1 MVKFMKSKIITAVLC
16 FGVLLFVA
24 ITAQSATFTVTK
36 IADTND
42 NVCDADCSLR
52 EAIFAAT
59 SDDSIDFAAPIFY
72 SAQTITLTLGQLGID
87 KNLTIN
93 GRGSSLTA
101 ISGNN
106 ASRVFQVGSTGNLT
120 VNNLTVTGGRDG
132 GNGNK
137 YGGGIINFGTLTINN
152 SVLSGNTVAGS
163 DISYGGAI
171 YNDNNSTMTINGSSI
186 SGNALAGF
194 ATNVNCRGGGIYNA
208 PNTTIVITNSSISN
222 NTGNPFRDNAG
233 IGIYNQGGT
242 MTITGSTISGNT
254 ISNASANTN
263 HAGGIYNTGT
273 ITLINSTISGN
284 TAISGNFSSG
294 GGIYN
299 GGTVTMIN
307 STVTRNTA
315 SSTFSRQGG
324 GIANFG
330 TLNAVNTI
338 ISGNTSP
345 RDPDYFGSIALN
357 TNNFFGGDAKLTLL
371 GSNGGATQTHNLLSD
386 STAINAGSNCVLTAN
401 ACGFTHPALTTDQR
415 GATFPRLFGT
425 AVDVGAVEDSIII
438 SPATLPT
445 GTKSVAYSQ
454 TLTASG
460 GGSLTYTFTLDSGT
474 LPTGF
479 SLTSGGLLSGTT
491 NQEGT
496 FNFAVRATGTN
507 GLFIVK
513 NYVLL
518 IGNYVKNANNSGAG
532 SLRQIIADVVAGSTI
547 RFDPLFFGTP
557 RTIALGGTALTVN
570 KNLTIIGSGSN
581 LLTIDGENS
590 TRVLNVDSP
599 AVLTLNGVRIIRGNG
614 SSSVGGCVLN
624 NATFNAT
631 DLVVQNCSSASTGGG
646 IFSSGPM
653 TLTSSIISGN
663 TAVGSAGIFNNTGQT
678 TNVNYTII
686 SNNTATNGGAGGI
699 GNAGTVIVLGSTF
712 VGNSALFGGAA
723 TAGAVMIINNSTIS
737 GNTATTNKAGAVYIG
752 TSDRLDTTNTTIT
765 NNVSNGNL
773 TGGIYSDGGAYNTR
787 NSIIAGNRN
796 GGGGGSPDIAAS
808 ITSYGFNLIGST
820 AGNSFAAGS
829 PVLTGNLT
837 NVSANLATLS
847 NYGGSLQTHALLS
860 TSPAINAG
868 DPANSYSTDQRGS
881 LRPVGGRADIGSFER
896 NILINQATLP
906 NAVQNTTYTQTL
918 TINRLT
924 SLIDED
930 QNSPDN
936 FAPFTFSVVSIS
948 GQSLPNGLTLS
959 SSGTISGTP
968 TTAGSFT
975 FTIRATDT
983 DGIVGVQQYTI
994 AVANT
999 PPTITALGISRRRN
1013 STVSNSTIAI
1023 VSDTQSGASGV
1034 AVTVT
1039 SANPSFGVTISNI
1052 VNTNGTIT
1060 ADVIANCTASNA
1072 SFTLTATDGGG
1083 ATTTATLNVIVTA
1096 TTAPTLVYPTSL
1108 NVTSGGSLNVT
1119 PTTAISGGSVSYSII
1134 GVVPVLTTVTT
1145 VNSSGV
1151 VSITNANPLGNH
1163 TITVRATDACNLS
1176 TNASFTLIVEP
1187 PIRTVTKIA
1196 DTNDG
1201 VCDAD
1206 CSLRE
1211 AITTSVSGDIINFAT
1226 PLFNTAQT
1234 ITLASELSVTGKT
1247 ITITG
1252 KGANLTAVS
1261 GNNLNRVFNV
1271 AIGGNLTLDA
1281 LTVTNG
1287 RNTDTGG
1294 GIYNSGTL
1302 TLINSTVS
1310 NSSVSGG
1317 SDNFGGGIYNASQ
1330 AISTIRNSTIS
1341 GNSVSGSGNFS
1352 NRGGGIANVNGT
1364 LTITN
1369 STVSGNLLGG
1379 GTNNRGGGI
1388 YSEYGPLT
1396 IINDTITNNV
1406 IGSGSFSYGGGLAIV
1421 PDGANLVNTIISGN
1435 SSSQNPD
1442 VIGGVNFTTNFIG
1455 GDARLSPL
1463 GFYGGT
1469 TQTHALLSDSPL
1481 LNAGNNCVLVTN
1493 SCANGNPSLSTD
1505 QRGSQRIIG
1514 EIVDI
1519 GAFESNITFNQTTLP
1534 NGNTTVSYSQQ
1545 LSANRQ
1551 TSFVGEGFTDAEN
1564 FAPAIFEIVLV
1575 GGQSLPPGITLSS
1588 GGLLSGMPTVGGTYD
1603 FTVKA
1608 TDTDGIAGVRQY
1620 SLQILAP
1627 TAATVLVSGR
1637 VFNPYG
1643 RSLKNARVQLTD
1655 SNGISR
1661 TVMTGQFG
1669 YFRFV
1674 DVVAGETYVV
1684 TVFSKQYRYSPR
1696 VISINED
1703 ITDLV
1708 FSPEIN
1714 LKE

>member
-1 MVKFMKSKIITAVLC
+1 MKSKFIISVLC
-16 FGVLLFVA
+16 FGFLLFGA
-24 ITAQSATFTVTK
+24 ITSNAATLTVTK

-42 NVCDADCSLR
+42 NVCDAADCSLR

-59 SDDSIDFAAPIFY
+59 SDDTIEFAAPFFY
-72 SAQTITLTLGQLGID
+72 SAQTMTLTLGQLAID

-93 GRGSSLTA
+93 GRGASLTA

-106 ASRVFQVGSTGNLT
+106 ASRVFQVASTGNLT

-171 YNDNNSTMTINGSSI
+171 YNDDNSSMTINGSSI

-208 PNTTIVITNSSISN
+208 ANTTVVITNSSISN

-233 IGIYNQGGT
+233 IGIYHQGGT
-242 MTITGSTISGNT
+242 MTIAGSTISGNT
-254 ISNASANTN
+254 VSNASANTN

-299 GGTVTMIN
+299 GGTLTIIN
-307 STVTRNTA
+307 GTVTRNTA

-324 GIANFG
+324 GIANLGG
-330 TLNAVNTI
+330 TINAVNTI
-338 ISGNTSP
+338 ISGNTCPNSP
-345 RDPDYFGSIALN
+345 DLFGSLAVN
-357 TNNFFGGDAKLTLL
+357 TNNYIGGDAKLVLL
-371 GSNGGATQTHNLLSD
+371 GANGGTTQTHNLLSD
-386 STAINAGSNCVLTAN
+386 SPAINTGSSCVLTAN
-401 ACGFTHPALTTDQR
+401 ACGFTHSALTTDQR
-415 GATFPRLFGT
+415 GVNFPRLFGT
-425 AVDVGAVEDSIII
+425 SVDVGSVEDSIII
-438 SPATLPT
+438 SPATLPP
-445 GTKSVAYSQ
+445 GTKNVAYNQ
-454 TLTASG
+454 TLTAVG
-460 GGSLTYTFTLDSGT
+460 GGSLTYTFTLNSGT

-479 SLTSGGLLSGTT
+479 TLTSGGLLSGTT
-491 NQEGT
+491 TQEGT

-518 IGNYVKNANNSGAG
+518 IGNYVINANGSGAG
-532 SLRQIIADVVAGSTI
+532 SLRQIIADVAAGSTI
-547 RFDPLFFGTP
+547 RFDPVFFGTP
-557 RTIALGGTALTVN
+557 RTIPLGGSVLTVN
-570 KNLTIIGSGSN
+570 KNLTIIGPGLG

-599 AVLTLNGVRIIRGNG
+599 AILTLSGVRIIRGNG
-614 SSSVGGCVLN
+614 SGSVGGCVLN

-631 DLVVQNCSSASTGGG
+631 DLIVENCSSTSTGGG
-646 IFSSGPM
+646 IFSAGPM
-653 TLTSSIISGN
+653 TLTNSTISRN

-678 TNVNYTII
+678 ANVNNSTI
-686 SNNTATNGGAGGI
+686 SNNTATNGGGGGI
-699 GNAGTVIVLGSTF
+699 GNAGTVIVFGSTF

-808 ITSYGFNLIGST
+808 ITSYGYNLIGST

-829 PVLTGNLT
+829 PNLTGNLT
-837 NVSANLATLS
+837 NVSANFAPLS
-847 NYGGSLQTHALLS
+847 NYGGNLQTHALLS
-860 TSPAINAG
+860 NSPAINAG
-868 DPANSYSTDQRGS
+868 DPSNDIITDQRGS
-881 LRPVGGRADIGSFER
+881 LRPVGGRGDIGSFER
-896 NILINQATLP
+896 NIVFNQATLP
-906 NAVQNTTYTQTL
+906 NAVQNSAYSQTL

-924 SLIDED
+924 SLVDEE
-930 QNSPDN
+930 QSSLDN
-936 FAPFTFSVVSIS
+936 FAPFTFSITSIA

-959 SSGTISGTP
+959 SAGIISGTP
-968 TTAGSFT
+968 TTIGSFT
-975 FTIRATDT
+975 FTVRATDT

-999 PPTITALGISRRRN
+999 PPTITASGISRVQ
-1013 STVSNSTIAI
+1013 SSPISNSTIATVGDI
-1023 VSDTQSGASGV
+1023 QSGASGV
-1034 AVTVT
+1034 TVTVT
-1039 SANPSFGVTISNI
+1039 SANPSNGVTISNI
-1052 VNTNGTIT
+1052 VNTNGTIS
-1060 ADVIANCTASNA
+1060 ANAVAACGATNA
-1072 SFTLTATDGGG
+1072 NFTLTATDGGG
-1083 ATTTATLNVIVTA
+1083 ATATATLTVTVTA
-1096 TTAPTLVYPTSL
+1096 NTAPTLVYPASF
-1108 NVTSGGSLNVT
+1108 NVSSGSSINVS
-1119 PTTAISGGSVSYSII
+1119 PTTATDNGTVTYSIFSVS
-1134 GVVPVLTTVTT
+1134 PVLTTAPT
-1145 VNSSGV
+1145 VDSSGV

-1163 TITVRATDACNLS
+1163 TITIRSTDACNLT
-1176 TNASFTLIVEP
+1176 TNASFTLNVTP

-1196 DTNDG
+1196 DTDDG

-1211 AITTSVSGDIINFAT
+1211 AIATSVSGDTINFAA
-1226 PLFNTAQT
+1226 PLFNSAQT
-1234 ITLASELSVTGKT
+1234 ITLASELSVSGKT
-1247 ITITG
+1247 ITIIG
-1252 KGANLTAVS
+1252 RAANLTTVS
-1261 GNNLNRVFNV
+1261 GNNANRVFNV
-1271 AIGGNLTLDA
+1271 GGGGNLTLDG

-1287 RNTDTGG
+1287 RDFTAGG
-1294 GIYNSGTL
+1294 GIYNGAIL
-1302 TLINSTVS
+1302 TIINSTVS

-1317 SDNFGGGIYNASQ
+1317 SDNFGGGIYNASG
-1330 AISTIRNSTIS
+1330 ATLTIRNSTIS
-1341 GNSVSGSGNFS
+1341 GNLISGNNNFA
-1352 NRGGGIANVNGT
+1352 NRGGGIANVNGS

-1369 STVSGNLLGG
+1369 STVSGNLIGG

-1396 IINDTITNNV
+1396 IINDTITGNV
-1406 IGSGSFSYGGGLAIV
+1406 IGSGSFSFGGGLAIV

-1469 TQTHALLSDSPL
+1469 TQTHALLSDSPV
-1481 LNAGNNCVLVTN
+1481 LNIGNNCVLTAN
-1493 SCANGNPSLSTD
+1493 ACANGNPAITTD
-1505 QRGSQRIIG
+1505 QRGGGRIISG
-1514 EIVDI
+1514 TVDI
-1519 GAFESNITFNQTTLP
+1519 GAFESNITFNQATLP
-1534 NGNTTVSYSQQ
+1534 NGDTSLIYSQQ
-1545 LSANRQ
+1545 LSATRQ
-1551 TSFVGEGFTDAEN
+1551 TN
-1564 FAPAIFEIVLV
+1564 FAELQNLAPTTFEIVMV
-1575 GGQSLPPGITLSS
+1575 AGQSLPPGITLSS
-1588 GGLLSGMPTVGGTYD
+1588 SGLLSGTPTMTGNYT

-1608 TDTDGIAGVRQY
+1608 TDTDGIAGVKQY
-1620 SLQILAP
+1620 SMQVFAP
-1627 TAATVLVSGR
+1627 TAANVSISGR
-1637 VFNPYG
+1637 VLTADG
-1643 RSLKNARVQLTD
+1643 RGLRNAFVVLTD
-1655 SNGISR
+1655 ASGNSR
-1661 TVMTGQFG
+1661 TVRTTAFGFYYFEDVSAGQ
-1669 YFRFV
+1669 
-1674 DVVAGETYVV
+1674 TYTFNVR
-1684 TVFSKQYRYSPR
+1684 SKNFQFAPR
-1696 VISINED
+1696 VVNVTED
-1703 ITDLV
+1703 LSEFDFTAL
-1708 FSPEIN
+1708 E
-1714 LKE
+1714 

>member
-1 MVKFMKSKIITAVLC
+1 MKSKIITAVLC
-16 FGVLLFVA
+16 FGVLLFGA
-24 ITAQSATFTVTK
+24 ITAQAATLTVTK

-42 NVCDADCSLR
+42 NVCDLDCSLR

-59 SDDSIDFAAPIFY
+59 SDDTIEFAAPLFY
-72 SAQTITLTLGQLGID
+72 SAQTITLALGQLGID
-87 KNLTIN
+87 KNLTIS
-93 GRGSSLTA
+93 GRGTSLTA

-106 ASRVFQVGSTGNLT
+106 ASRVFQVASTGNLT
-120 VNNLTVTGGRDG
+120 LNNLTVTGGRDG
-132 GNGNK
+132 GSGNK
-137 YGGGIINFGTLTINN
+137 YGGGVINFGTLTINN
-152 SVLSGNTVAGS
+152 SVFSGNTVAGS

-171 YNDNNSTMTINGSSI
+171 YNDDNSSMTITRSSI

-194 ATNVNCRGGGIYNA
+194 ALNVNCRGGGIYNA
-208 PNTTIVITNSSISN
+208 ANTTVVITDSTISN

-254 ISNASANTN
+254 VSNASANTN
-263 HAGGIYNTGT
+263 HAGGIYNTGN
-273 ITLINSTISGN
+273 ITLLNSTISGN
-284 TAISGNFSSG
+284 TVISGNFSSG

-299 GGTVTMIN
+299 GGTVTIIN

-324 GIANFG
+324 GIANLGG
-330 TLNAVNTI
+330 TINAVNTI

-345 RDPDYFGSIALN
+345 RDPDLFGSLAVN
-357 TNNFFGGDAKLTLL
+357 TNNYIGGDAKLVLL
-371 GSNGGATQTHNLLSD
+371 GSNGGTTQTHALLSD
-386 STAINAGSNCVLTAN
+386 SPAINAGNSCVLTAN

-438 SPATLPT
+438 SPTTLPP
-445 GTKSVAYSQ
+445 GTKNVAYNQ
-454 TLTASG
+454 TLTATG

-479 SLTSGGLLSGTT
+479 TLTSGGLLSGTT
-491 NQEGT
+491 TQEGT

-518 IGNYVKNANNSGAG
+518 IGNYVTNTNSSGAG
-532 SLRQIIADVVAGSTI
+532 SLRQIIADVAAGSTI
-547 RFDPLFFGTP
+547 RFDPVFFGTT
-557 RTIALGGTALTVN
+557 RTIALGGTVLTVN
-570 KNLTIIGSGSN
+570 KNLTIIGPGSG

-614 SSSVGGCVLN
+614 SGSVGGCVLN

-631 DLVVQNCSSASTGGG
+631 DLIVENCSSTSTGGG
-646 IFSSGPM
+646 IFNAGPM
-653 TLTSSIISGN
+653 TLTSSTISRN

-678 TNVNYTII
+678 ANVNYTTI
-686 SNNTATNGGAGGI
+686 SNNTATNGGGGGI
-699 GNAGTVIVLGSTF
+699 GNAGTVNVLGSTF

-796 GGGGGSPDIAAS
+796 GGGGGSPDIAAL
-808 ITSYGFNLIGST
+808 ITSYGYNLIGST

-829 PVLTGNLT
+829 PNLTGNLT
-837 NVSANLATLS
+837 NVSANLAPLS

-860 TSPAINAG
+860 NSPAINAS
-868 DPANSYSTDQRGS
+868 DPSNTYNVDQRGS
-881 LRPVGGRADIGSFER
+881 LRPVGGRGDIGSVER
-896 NILINQATLP
+896 NIVFNQTTLP
-906 NAVQNTTYTQTL
+906 NAVQNSAYNQTL

-924 SLIDED
+924 SLVGDE
-930 QNSPDN
+930 QSSPDN
-936 FAPFTFSVVSIS
+936 FAPFTFSIVSIA
-948 GQSLPNGLTLS
+948 GQSLPNGLTMS
-959 SSGTISGTP
+959 SAGIISGTP

-994 AVANT
+994 TVTNT
-999 PPTITALGISRRRN
+999 PPTITASGITLVQS
-1013 STVSNSTIAI
+1013 SPVSNSTIATVGDI
-1023 VSDTQSGASGV
+1023 QSGASGV
-1034 AVTVT
+1034 TVTIT
-1039 SANPSFGVTISNI
+1039 SANPSNGVTISNI

-1060 ADVIANCTASNA
+1060 ANAVAACGATNAN
-1072 SFTLTATDGGG
+1072 FTLTATDGGG
-1083 ATTTATLNVIVTA
+1083 LTATATLNVTITA
-1096 TTAPTLVYPTSL
+1096 NTAPNLAYSPTF
-1108 NVTSGGSLNVT
+1108 NVSSGGSLNVT
-1119 PTTAISGGSVSYSII
+1119 PTTANDNGTVTYSIFSVS
-1134 GVVPVLTTVTT
+1134 PAMTTAPT

-1163 TITVRATDACNLS
+1163 TITVRATDACNLT

-1187 PIRTVTKIA
+1187 PIRTVTKID

-1211 AITTSVSGDIINFAT
+1211 AIATAVSGDTINFAAL
-1226 PLFNTAQT
+1226 LFNTAQT
-1234 ITLASELSVTGKT
+1234 IILASELNVAGKS

-1252 KGANLTAVS
+1252 KGANLTAIS

-1271 AIGGNLTLDA
+1271 AIGGNLTLDG

-1287 RNTDTGG
+1287 RNFDTGG
-1294 GIYNSGTL
+1294 GIYNGGTL
-1302 TLINSTVS
+1302 TVINSTVS
-1310 NSSVSGG
+1310 NSAVNGG
-1317 SDNFGGGIYNASQ
+1317 SDNFGGGIYNGSQ
-1330 AISTIRNSTIS
+1330 ATLIIRGSTIS

-1388 YSEYGPLT
+1388 YSEYGTLT
-1396 IINDTITNNV
+1396 ILNDTITNNV
-1406 IGSGSFSYGGGLAIV
+1406 IGSGSFSYGGGLAISV
-1421 PDGANLVNTIISGN
+1421 DTVSLVNTIISGN
-1435 SSSQNPD
+1435 SASQNPD
-1442 VIGGVNFTTNFIG
+1442 LLGSVNENFNFIG
-1455 GDARLSPL
+1455 GDAGLSPL

-1469 TQTHALLSDSPL
+1469 TQTHALLSNSPVI
-1481 LNAGNNCVLVTN
+1481 NAGNNCVLTANACGNNN
-1493 SCANGNPSLSTD
+1493 SALSTD
-1505 QRGSQRIIG
+1505 QRSSQRSIG
-1514 EIVDI
+1514 ELVDM
-1519 GAFESNITFNQTTLP
+1519 GSFEANVTFNQATLP
-1534 NGNTTVSYSQQ
+1534 NGNTTVNYSQQ
-1545 LSANRQ
+1545 LSATRQ
-1551 TSFVGEGFTDAEN
+1551 TSFVEEGFVSDSQN
-1564 FAPAIFEIVLV
+1564 FAPATFEVVLI

-1588 GGLLSGMPTVGGTYD
+1588 GGLLSGMPTTGGTYN

-1608 TDTDGIAGVRQY
+1608 TDTDGIAGAKQY
-1620 SLQILAP
+1620 SIQVLAP

-1655 SNGISR
+1655 SNGNSQ

-1669 YFRFV
+1669 YFRFL
-1674 DVVAGETYVV
+1674 DVAAGETYVV

-1708 FSPEIN
+1708 FSPEVTP
-1714 LKE
+1714 KE